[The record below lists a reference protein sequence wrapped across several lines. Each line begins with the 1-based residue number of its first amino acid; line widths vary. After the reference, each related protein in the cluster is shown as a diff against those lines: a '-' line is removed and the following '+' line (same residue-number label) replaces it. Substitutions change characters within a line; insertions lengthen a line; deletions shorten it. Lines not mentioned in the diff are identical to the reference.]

1 MGAIPTQRDTV
12 SCASDAPARVGSE
25 SLYAAPAYAGLDR
38 RATAHLSLQG
48 GPLAPG
54 AARRFVGAALTEWAE
69 LGLPGAAAFSVRL
82 VEDVLVVVSELVTN
96 AVVHAGTDVE
106 LLCRLGRDAPTAPG
120 WLLLE
125 VSDHHPSRAVRG
137 EGAERPY
144 LVERPYGAAEYG
156 RGLRLVAALS
166 EAWGITYR
174 TGVKTVWAQ
183 LSVDG
188 AMAVEG
194 AFEPYGGHE
203 GGSAAEAALGDRAD
217 DAWDARAYAGD
228 SAQDVRPVDLVA
240 PVPRP
245 GGEHD
250 REWLNRGALSFLA
263 EASDLLTGQLDEDL
277 VAALAG
283 QLLVPRLA
291 DWCAVWL
298 EEEGLGW
305 RAGDASFGPAPRL
318 ARVWHGSENRIEEL
332 RRALE
337 KNPPRLPDAVRS
349 RAVPVPWPELGEGAG
364 TEATEPD
371 TERGAGSGR
380 GTGSTTGDGAAGV
393 ARGPAPGA
401 TPGPAE
407 ETGTGAGGGP
417 RSAAGTASG
426 THEAEGVSAREGE
439 DRPSTEREAEGR
451 APRSEAGPVA
461 GVAGQVVVGVG
472 EAPRGEAVPMP
483 EAGVGVL
490 PGAVGPVERGAPHRE
505 ARPAAVAEGP
515 ASRGPARPG
524 PQGSGGPVPD
534 LAGVADGSGVN
545 GGIHEAGVADGS
557 GVAGVADGPGVIG
570 APDEAGATEA
580 TEAEVA
586 GVADGPGVIGAPDG
600 AGATEAGVAGVADE
614 AGAAGATEAGV
625 AGPAQAGAGSA
636 VEWASGGS
644 YRSVEPAMD
653 GEAGAPRRAPGPPA
667 EHGGRAA
674 RGRGGSG
681 PEGEGGAAL
690 AYRLIAGGRPLGT
703 LVIGR
708 AGLLR
713 FPDEV
718 TGLVEDLS
726 RRIALSI
733 GAARQYARQ
742 ATISRVLQRGLLPG
756 AVAEIPGVSSALV
769 YEPCDKG
776 GPSGDFYDLFP
787 AGRGRWCFAIGDVQG
802 KGPEAAVVI
811 GLARPWL
818 RLLAREGYG
827 VADVLDRL
835 NQLLLDDATEA
846 ADAAARALVTAGDPG
861 LVDPDGPQT
870 RFLSLLYGELVPV
883 DGGVRCTLASAGH
896 PLPLLLGPDG
906 DVRAVAEP
914 QTLLGVI
921 EDTEYVS
928 ETFELRRGDTL
939 LCVTDGVTERRSG
952 PRMFDDGDGLACA
965 LSGCAGLD
973 AQLIAERIRRLVHEF
988 GEGPPD
994 DDLAL
999 LVLRAE

>member
-12 SCASDAPARVGSE
+12 SCATDAPARVGSE
-25 SLYAAPAYAGLDR
+25 FLHTAPAYAALDR
-38 RATAHLSLQG
+38 RATAHLSLPG

-54 AARRFVGAALTEWAE
+54 AARRFVSAALVEWAE
-69 LGLPGAAAFSVRL
+69 LGLPGAAALPARF
-82 VEDVLVVVSELVTN
+82 VEDALVVVSELVTN

-106 LLCRLGRDAPTAPG
+106 LFCRLGRDAPTAAG

-125 VSDHHPSRAVRG
+125 VSDHHPSREVRG

-144 LVERPYGAAEYG
+144 LLERPYDSAEYG
-156 RGLRLVAALS
+156 RGLRLVAALC

-174 TGVKTVWAQ
+174 TGAKTVWAR
-183 LSVDG
+183 LPVDG
-188 AMAVEG
+188 ATAVEG
-194 AFEPYGGHE
+194 VFEPYGGE
-203 GGSAAEAALGDRAD
+203 AGGSAAEGAERAEGC
-217 DAWDARAYAGD
+217 DAGDARAYAG
-228 SAQDVRPVDLVA
+228 AVGPGQDVDPGGLVA
-240 PVPRP
+240 PVPRS
-245 GGEHD
+245 GAEHD

-305 RAGDASFGPAPRL
+305 RAGDSSLGPAPRL
-318 ARVWHGSENRIEEL
+318 ARVWHGSENRIDEL

-337 KNPPRLPDAVRS
+337 KNPPRLPDSVRS
-349 RAVPVPWPELGEGAG
+349 RAVPVPWPALGEGKCGGSAEGEAEPVTESRAG
-364 TEATEPD
+364 GPVAD
-371 TERGAGSGR
+371 
-380 GTGSTTGDGAAGV
+380 GDGAPGAGV
-393 ARGPAPGA
+393 PRGGRAIGSAGRSGGRASQGPAGAGADAQAGPWTEAAAVPWAEAGPGA
-401 TPGPAE
+401 GL
-407 ETGTGAGGGP
+407 G
-417 RSAAGTASG
+417 
-426 THEAEGVSAREGE
+426 
-439 DRPSTEREAEGR
+439 
-451 APRSEAGPVA
+451 SEAG
-461 GVAGQVVVGVG
+461 
-472 EAPRGEAVPMP
+472 
-483 EAGVGVL
+483 
-490 PGAVGPVERGAPHRE
+490 
-505 ARPAAVAEGP
+505 
-515 ASRGPARPG
+515 
-524 PQGSGGPVPD
+524 
-534 LAGVADGSGVN
+534 
-545 GGIHEAGVADGS
+545 
-557 GVAGVADGPGVIG
+557 
-570 APDEAGATEA
+570 
-580 TEAEVA
+580 
-586 GVADGPGVIGAPDG
+586 
-600 AGATEAGVAGVADE
+600 
-614 AGAAGATEAGV
+614 
-625 AGPAQAGAGSA
+625 AGAGSETGRHVGDEA
-636 VEWASGGS
+636 VAEAGPWTEAAAEAGPWAEAEAEAAAQAAPWAEAEAGPGVGL
-644 YRSVEPAMD
+644 RSETGA
-653 GEAGAPRRAPGPPA
+653 EAGAEA
-667 EHGGRAA
+667 
-674 RGRGGSG
+674 
-681 PEGEGGAAL
+681 GAAL

-708 AGLLR
+708 TGLPR

-776 GPSGDFYDLFP
+776 GPSGDFYDIFP

-870 RFLSLLYGELVPV
+870 RFLSLLYGEFVPV

-896 PLPLLLGPDG
+896 PLPLLLSPDG

-921 EDTEYVS
+921 EDTAYVS

-952 PRMFDDGDGLACA
+952 PRMFDDEDGLATA

-973 AQLIAERIRRLVHEF
+973 AELTAERIRRLVHEF
-988 GEGPPD
+988 GERPPD